1 MIPIEGHKNLYRDEN
16 TGAIL
21 NADNIEYNNYLKLR
35 DEKLKQKNEIDNLK
49 KELSEIKS
57 LIRRLLNES
66 WWNWIA
72 KFK

>member
-49 KELSEIKS
+49 KELTEIKS
-57 LIRRLLNES
+57 LLKELINGS
-66 WWNWIA
+66 
-72 KFK
+72 

>member
-21 NADNIEYNNYLKLR
+21 NGDNIEYNNYLKLR

-57 LIRRLLNES
+57 LLKELTNGSR
-66 WWNWIA
+66 
-72 KFK
+72 

>member
-35 DEKLKQKNEIDNLK
+35 NEKLKQKSEIDNLK
-49 KELSEIKS
+49 KELTEIKS
-57 LIRRLLNES
+57 LLKELINGSR
-66 WWNWIA
+66 
-72 KFK
+72 

>member
-21 NADNIEYNNYLKLR
+21 NTDNIEYNNYLKLKN
-35 DEKLKQKNEIDNLK
+35 EKLKQKNEIDNLK

-57 LIRRLLNES
+57 LLKELINGS
-66 WWNWIA
+66 
-72 KFK
+72 

>member
-35 DEKLKQKNEIDNLK
+35 NEKLKQKNEIDNLK

-57 LIRRLLNES
+57 LIRRLSNES
-66 WWNWIA
+66 
-72 KFK
+72 

>member
-21 NADNIEYNNYLKLR
+21 NGDNIEYNNYLKLR
-35 DEKLKQKNEIDNLK
+35 DEKLKQRNEIDNLK

-57 LIRRLLNES
+57 LLKELTNGSR
-66 WWNWIA
+66 
-72 KFK
+72 

>member
-66 WWNWIA
+66 
-72 KFK
+72 

>member
-21 NADNIEYNNYLKLR
+21 NADTNEYNNYIKIKNER
-35 DEKLKQKNEIDNLK
+35 LKQKNELDEMK

-57 LIRRLLNES
+57 LLKELLNES
-66 WWNWIA
+66 R
-72 KFK
+72 

>member
-21 NADNIEYNNYLKLR
+21 NADNIGYNNYLKLR
-35 DEKLKQKNEIDNLK
+35 DEKLKQKNEIENLK

-57 LIRRLLNES
+57 LLKELINGSR
-66 WWNWIA
+66 
-72 KFK
+72 

>member
-21 NADNIEYNNYLKLR
+21 NADNIEYNNYIKMKNER
-35 DEKLKQKNEIDNLK
+35 LKQRSEIDNLK

-57 LIRRLLNES
+57 LLKELINGS
-66 WWNWIA
+66 W
-72 KFK
+72 

>member
-21 NADNIEYNNYLKLR
+21 NADNIEYNNYIKLKQ
-35 DEKLKQKNEIDNLK
+35 EKLKQKNEIDSLK

-57 LIRRLLNES
+57 LLKELLNGS
-66 WWNWIA
+66 
-72 KFK
+72 

>member
-35 DEKLKQKNEIDNLK
+35 DEKLKQKNEIENLK

-57 LIRRLLNES
+57 LLKELINGSR
-66 WWNWIA
+66 
-72 KFK
+72 